1 MSFILECKKTLDC
14 QNLINKRLKCEW
26 SISISILDLSLLLAI
41 LTCSL
46 STGFILTYAV
56 VVMPGFSKL
65 NDKEFLR
72 AFQVTDG
79 VIQNNQP
86 LFMLTW
92 VGSII
97 SVLSVIAISI
107 FTLGLS
113 ETWIIIVVG
122 LIYLLG
128 VQGITISIHLPL
140 NNHIQKIDI
149 NNINNQSLNEERT
162 KFEMRWNYF
171 NKIRTFIAF
180 STSLSFLLILMAR

>member
-1 MSFILECKKTLDC
+1 
-14 QNLINKRLKCEW
+14 
-26 SISISILDLSLLLAI
+26 
-41 LTCSL
+41 
-46 STGFILTYAV
+46 
-56 VVMPGFSKL
+56 MPGFSKL
-65 NDKEFLR
+65 EDKEFLR

-97 SVLSVIAISI
+97 SVLSVMAISI
-107 FTLGLS
+107 LSLGLS
-113 ETWIIIVVG
+113 EAWIVFVVG

-149 NNINNQSLNEERT
+149 NDMNNQSLNQERT
-162 KFEMRWNYF
+162 NFEMRWNYF

-180 STSLSFLLILMAR
+180 AASLSFLLILMVR

>member
-1 MSFILECKKTLDC
+1 
-14 QNLINKRLKCEW
+14 
-26 SISISILDLSLLLAI
+26 
-41 LTCSL
+41 
-46 STGFILTYAV
+46 
-56 VVMPGFSKL
+56 MPGFSKL
-65 NDKEFLR
+65 EDKEFLR

-97 SVLSVIAISI
+97 SVLSVMAISI
-107 FTLGLS
+107 LSLGVS
-113 ETWIIIVVG
+113 DAWIIFVVG

-149 NNINNQSLNEERT
+149 NDMNNQSLNQERT
-162 KFEMRWNYF
+162 NFEMRWNYF

-180 STSLSFLLILMAR
+180 AASLSFLLILSFINHVTNFPYCSMSAASLGLK

>member
-1 MSFILECKKTLDC
+1 MD
-14 QNLINKRLKCEW
+14 
-26 SISISILDLSLLLAI
+26 ISLVFAV

-46 STGFILTYAV
+46 VTGFIFTYAV

-65 NDKEFLR
+65 DDKEFLR
-72 AFQVTDG
+72 VFQVTDG

-97 SVLSVIAISI
+97 SVLSVIVISLLS
-107 FTLGLS
+107 LGLS
-113 ETWIIIVVG
+113 EAWKLIVVG

-128 VQGITISIHLPL
+128 VQGVTISIHLPL
-140 NNHIQKIDI
+140 NNRIQAIDI
-149 NNINNQSLNEERT
+149 NNMNNQSLNEERT

-180 STSLSFLLILMAR
+180 FTSLSFLLILIAG

>member
-65 NDKEFLR
+65 NDKEFVR

-113 ETWIIIVVG
+113 EAWIIIVVG

-149 NNINNQSLNEERT
+149 NNMNTQSLNEERT

-180 STSLSFLLILMAR
+180 STSLSFLLILIAR

>member
-1 MSFILECKKTLDC
+1 MNSLDIA
-14 QNLINKRLKCEW
+14 LVF
-26 SISISILDLSLLLAI
+26 AV

-46 STGFILTYAV
+46 VTGFIFTYAV

-65 NDKEFLR
+65 EDKEFLR

-97 SVLSVIAISI
+97 SVLSVMAISI
-107 FTLGLS
+107 LSLGVS
-113 ETWIIIVVG
+113 EAWIIIVVG

-149 NNINNQSLNEERT
+149 NDMNNQSLNEERT
-162 KFEMRWNYF
+162 NFEMRWNYF

-180 STSLSFLLILMAR
+180 AASLSFLLILMVR